1 MRHSGSYFELTD
13 RFASRAGTATS
24 SGPANRPQ
32 AGNDNDSPGPE
43 SAKSMNC
50 TLVISVAK
58 RLVPS
63 AVRRNT
69 VKRVVREAWRAAH
82 ADAGGT
88 SARAGRLPVVCLM
101 RLKRYPGEAPGSK
114 AGPGG
119 RRLAGSQTPAPGA
132 AMVKR
137 QLRADADK
145 LFEAF
150 LHGRSRL
157 CGSNGSNG

>member
-32 AGNDNDSPGPE
+32 AGNDSPGPE

-69 VKRVVREAWRAAH
+69 VKRLVREAWRAAH
-82 ADAGGT
+82 ADAVGT
-88 SARAGRLPVVCLM
+88 SARAGRPPVVCLM

-114 AGPGG
+114 AGTGV
-119 RRLAGSQTPAPGA
+119 RRPAGSQTPAPGA

-157 CGSNGSNG
+157 CGSNGSIG